1 MHYCTRFAGTLLVQ
15 AIYVCCPT
23 TSNCHVCGDKAIA
36 HMHYGGICCYSC
48 KVSTGYLPITC
59 VMFIFITALLKT
71 TKSPFFAVLEG
82 FWRAWYLHIWKSVPN
97 REGQRVRFI
106 ADLYPKTAF
115 LSRRISALNCFFCT
129 KKICCALFLRV
140 PVIHW
145 YSTGSAPLC

>member
-71 TKSPFFAVLEG
+71 TKSPFFVCFRRFLKSLVPSYSEICSESRRPASTVHCG
-82 FWRAWYLHIWKSVPN
+82 FV
-97 REGQRVRFI
+97 
-106 ADLYPKTAF
+106 PKTAF
-115 LSRRISALNCFFCT
+115 LSRRISAPNCFFCT

-140 PVIHW
+140 PVIQ
-145 YSTGSAPLC
+145 YR

>member
-1 MHYCTRFAGTLLVQ
+1 MQ

-71 TKSPFFAVLEG
+71 TKSPFFCCFRRFLKSLVPTYLE
-82 FWRAWYLHIWKSVPN
+82 ICS
-97 REGQRVRFI
+97 E
-106 ADLYPKTAF
+106 
-115 LSRRISALNCFFCT
+115 SRRPASTVHCGFIPKNSVSKSKNLSS
-129 KKICCALFLRV
+129 KLLFLHEEDLLCVVSTSTCNTV
-140 PVIHW
+140 PVV
-145 YSTGSAPLC
+145 PLCVRLRKCIEIHRNMY